1 LAQQSNGPC
10 EAIEPNRRNLN
21 AVLTFFALAYVLA
34 TVTGW
39 LMDLAFERRADN
51 LGSLKR
57 IRARA

>member
-1 LAQQSNGPC
+1 MRSH
-10 EAIEPNRRNLN
+10 R

-34 TVTGW
+34 SVTGW

-57 IRARA
+57 IRAGA